1 MLYKDNIIDQYYG
14 LKIQYLY
21 PFISGKDFTYIP
33 SPYLVVNAVT
43 ESMLNRVTFR
53 DNKLRRAIGKEV
65 IESYLYNIVRQLDTV
80 TWISPELLYKK
91 GKDKLLTSDVIAA
104 EGDNVIFYDTKAI
117 TPSLK
122 LRKFDVAEIEADIEI
137 YAEDVIQIY
146 NQINNYLQGCFQLD
160 KQYLKDKIFGI
171 VVVLE
176 DAVVSRKKVYEKVY
190 EILEKTETLDTEE
203 KNYICSHI
211 KVLPLRAIEC
221 MILQNTSL
229 LPELIEQLSKPE
241 RWYDYTYTNATI
253 ENGKIPLYSKYEKDL
268 KSRIKNRIMG

>member
-1 MLYKDNIIDQYYG
+1 MRVSSITKNAGKACNNRLYRHIRTFEKIIKNYFVIY
-14 LKIQYLY
+14 
-21 PFISGKDFTYIP
+21 
-33 SPYLVVNAVT
+33 
-43 ESMLNRVTFR
+43 
-53 DNKLRRAIGKEV
+53 KE
-65 IESYLYNIVRQLDTV
+65 
-80 TWISPELLYKK
+80 
-91 GKDKLLTSDVIAA
+91 
-104 EGDNVIFYDTKAI
+104 
-117 TPSLK
+117 
-122 LRKFDVAEIEADIEI
+122 
-137 YAEDVIQIY
+137 
-146 NQINNYLQGCFQLD
+146 INNYLQGCFQLD